1 MKLTMKKH
9 KDGFYVWNK
18 KICLNVPDRFMKKD
32 PFQETFRFL
41 HLLGFEMEREEE
53 EK

>member
-9 KDGFYVWNK
+9 KDGFYIGNK
-18 KICLNVPDRFMKKD
+18 EKYINVPDRFMKKD

-41 HLLGFEMEREEE
+41 HLLGFEMEREED